1 MRRDS
6 SVHLARC
13 GIVETTANGDVAL
26 NMTFVSKKLTWTF
39 HTWETVLVRF
49 CNLYGQSHLGQS
61 DGKDIRIRTSS
72 TFNNHMHFSMSPS
85 VVSEYAE
92 MNPIE

>member
-1 MRRDS
+1 M
-6 SVHLARC
+6 
-13 GIVETTANGDVAL
+13 TANGDVAL

-61 DGKDIRIRTSS
+61 NGKDIKLRTSS
-72 TFNNHMHFSMSPS
+72 NSNNPMQLSMSPS
-85 VVSEYAE
+85 VVSEYSE